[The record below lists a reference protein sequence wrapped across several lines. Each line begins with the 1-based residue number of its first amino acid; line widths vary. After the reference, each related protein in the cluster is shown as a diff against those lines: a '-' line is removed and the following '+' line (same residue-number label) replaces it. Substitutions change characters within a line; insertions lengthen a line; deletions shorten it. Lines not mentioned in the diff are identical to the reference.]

1 MVSVSLEQKCKN
13 SITLTLYLF
22 SCVLNVK
29 YHPKVHRF
37 ALGSKQVVLFGEVR
51 GVIKDGGSLEGKS

>member
-1 MVSVSLEQKCKN
+1 MVSVSLEQKGEN
-13 SITLTLYLF
+13 SITLTLYVL

-29 YHPKVHRF
+29 CHPKVHRF